1 MPQRSSVLAPLLRFC
16 DKGTAPQSSTQTKPD
31 SVHPMPS
38 NDNATDTRDSPEIIS
53 MLREPA
59 AAEKVLLGLLAL
71 MIPRLCRSMMTAC
84 LHFAMWL
91 REHGES
97 SLASRERD
105 EARARVA
112 ELEEKVRNVE
122 EIMKHQVQ
130 EYKSKLNGLQ
140 NDVDQQRQKAAFCER
155 KWKQQLA
162 LHQEKSTRLEE
173 VLRQLVEANS
183 NLAKDTQSL
192 DVARTHIEKLTGAL
206 TRTRKL
212 YKQAEVE
219 VKKVQ
224 QDCEMDR
231 ILGEIEKEERV
242 KKRIALTTELEL
254 VEDFQNQNQKEG
266 GIMPTLELNKDV
278 SKQVNEAKNVDGE
291 VEAQHPSTFWTRC
304 HCCNGSCKSA
314 SPLPGMFSGLCSH
327 RRRRTSL
334 PRFCDIRTALTSGH
348 AKPKSVHRMR
358 SNGSNDVNQPERNA
372 TAIGASA
379 KVFADAVLA
388 LPAFANVGSASGHS
402 RIPRRR
408 FEIDGSSLG
417 AYISQSNQVIPLQNQ
432 VKYQESYT
440 LQLDKKIENLQT
452 MVSKLKEENTQQTGE
467 LDTAKVEL
475 EKQQADLEMLEFDKL
490 LMQMVEKL
498 CGNVEL
504 IHQID
509 LVMGEPNQ
517 MQLRE
522 ILQKVE
528 KLCEDLRSVASAGV
542 VEDSAAPAD

>member
-1 MPQRSSVLAPLLRFC
+1 MVSVRRSKRLRLHAERSSVLAPLLRFC

-38 NDNATDTRDSPEIIS
+38 NDVNLPDGNATDTRDSPEIIS

-59 AAEKVLLGLLAL
+59 AAEKVLLGLLGPDDTKIMQEYDDGGLRQNLSYHAL
-71 MIPRLCRSMMTAC
+71 AAC

-91 REHGES
+91 RENGES

-192 DVARTHIEKLTGAL
+192 DVARTRIEKLTGAL

-304 HCCNGSCKSA
+304 HCCNVRYKFSRVHVNHLLRCQACSA
-314 SPLPGMFSGLCSH
+314 AFVATEEVSTIY
-327 RRRRTSL
+327 RRRHLVDT
-334 PRFCDIRTALTSGH
+334 
-348 AKPKSVHRMR
+348 
-358 SNGSNDVNQPERNA
+358 GSQV
-372 TAIGASA
+372 T
-379 KVFADAVLA
+379 
-388 LPAFANVGSASGHS
+388 ASGRKPPDH
-402 RIPRRR
+402 
-408 FEIDGSSLG
+408 G
-417 AYISQSNQVIPLQNQ
+417 
-432 VKYQESYT
+432 
-440 LQLDKKIENLQT
+440 
-452 MVSKLKEENTQQTGE
+452 MVSLKGP
-467 LDTAKVEL
+467 
-475 EKQQADLEMLEFDKL
+475 
-490 LMQMVEKL
+490 
-498 CGNVEL
+498 G
-504 IHQID
+504 
-509 LVMGEPNQ
+509 G
-517 MQLRE
+517 
-522 ILQKVE
+522 
-528 KLCEDLRSVASAGV
+528 S
-542 VEDSAAPAD
+542 